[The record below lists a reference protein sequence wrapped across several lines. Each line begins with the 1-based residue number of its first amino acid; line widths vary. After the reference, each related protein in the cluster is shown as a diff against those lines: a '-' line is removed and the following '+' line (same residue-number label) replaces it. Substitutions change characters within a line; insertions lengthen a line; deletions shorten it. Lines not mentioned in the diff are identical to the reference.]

1 MTLTCTG
8 VAFIV
13 AQLTCTSPE
22 IQVDAAR
29 FCETATPITYSAK
42 DSSET
47 RRQIRAHN
55 AKGVAVCGWGR
66 RNRL

>member
-8 VAFIV
+8 FAFIV

-29 FCETATPITYSAK
+29 FCRTYQPVTYSMK
-42 DSSET
+42 DTPQT
-47 RRQIRAHN
+47 RQQVRREN
-55 AKGVAVCGWGR
+55 AKWKALCASGQP
-66 RNRL
+66 

>member
-8 VAFIV
+8 FALIV

-29 FCETATPITYSAK
+29 FCETARPITYSSR
-42 DSSET
+42 DTPET
-47 RRQIRAHN
+47 RQQVRAHN
-55 AKGVAVCGWGR
+55 ARGVAVCRWGKR
-66 RNRL
+66 